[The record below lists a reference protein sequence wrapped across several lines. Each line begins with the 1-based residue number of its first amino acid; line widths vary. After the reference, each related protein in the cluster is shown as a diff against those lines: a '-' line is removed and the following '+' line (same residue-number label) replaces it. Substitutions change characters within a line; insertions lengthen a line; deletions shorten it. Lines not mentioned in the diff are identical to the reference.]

1 MKAFFDVFPSLKVK
15 SDLQDY
21 FAKTQIERLDRETYY
36 EQGTDKDQDR
46 SAFGSSHSQ
55 GTNLQDAGGD
65 LEAGIWGEDP

>member
-21 FAKTQIERLDRETYY
+21 FAKTQIERL
-36 EQGTDKDQDR
+36 
-46 SAFGSSHSQ
+46 
-55 GTNLQDAGGD
+55 TNLQDAGGD